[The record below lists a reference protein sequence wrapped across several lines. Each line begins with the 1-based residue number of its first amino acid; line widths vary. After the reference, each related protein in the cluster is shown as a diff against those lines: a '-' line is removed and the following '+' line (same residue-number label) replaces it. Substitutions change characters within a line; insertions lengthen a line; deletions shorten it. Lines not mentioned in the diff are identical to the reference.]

1 MMCIQIFQVSQA
13 YLEILVFSRVA
24 HNEKAWLNK
33 RKLGDP
39 ACLLSYLELWN
50 PLSPSAY
57 WFWTQTVDFLKTD
70 WSHSG
75 FYAEAIRV
83 PFPKSCQGPLHAS
96 NNDRLNTLCIVLS
109 DNKLSWRNGENPHQV
124 KVEVTCPSSA
134 PHVSETSPANPSR
147 GLFPPNSEGDLGS
160 LI

>member
-50 PLSPSAY
+50 PLSPSAC

-109 DNKLSWRNGENPHQV
+109 DNKLSWRNRENP
-124 KVEVTCPSSA
+124 
-134 PHVSETSPANPSR
+134 
-147 GLFPPNSEGDLGS
+147 LLGS
-160 LI
+160 QNDYDQSWYLCGNLLAFTFYHCPHTLL